1 MQKVVKPWTEIQLGF
16 AFVAE
21 DETALSEASERHGTK
36 GKKPETVKHKPLT
49 LGQALAEVQLRLLE
63 AQLPEVSEQLL
74 PLLEF
79 CEASLTRALDVVP
92 ARTTEPVLTT
102 EELRSLRGIGQ
113 AQWLLTEKMNCQ
125 GPSGREKRGRR
136 RGG

>member
-21 DETALSEASERHGTK
+21 NEPPLSEASERPSAKERRTATARQ
-36 GKKPETVKHKPLT
+36 KPST
-49 LGQALAEVQLRLLE
+49 LGQALAEAQGCLLE
-63 AQLPEVSEQLL
+63 AQLREVSEQLL

-92 ARTTEPVLTT
+92 TRTTEPSLTT

-113 AQWLLTEKMNCQ
+113 AQWLLTEQ
-125 GPSGREKRGRR
+125 LTRHDIPGREKRGRR
-136 RGG
+136 REG